1 MERFLIIN
9 IGGSSSKIGLTEN
22 NRIVATETIRYP
34 ASVLKKCGNLW
45 GQLDL
50 RLGDIQTYLLT
61 KKVELSSLTGII
73 TRGPLVKPIPK
84 GTYQINDRMVADA
97 KSGQYGQH
105 PCSLGS
111 EIGLLLGKG
120 VLPVYTVDPPCS
132 DELISEARYTGL
144 PFIKRK
150 SYYQVLNH
158 HAVARS
164 YAKSLGKTYEEMN
177 LIITHLGSGV
187 SVASHRLGKVIDV
200 TNGLEGDGPMGLDRT
215 GTIPGKDLL
224 KASLFEEYSTEKLLD
239 YLDGQGGIKAY
250 LDTIDGQE
258 IERMIDSG
266 NEEAKQVYHAMAFQV
281 AKGLGAASAALG
293 TKPDAILITG
303 GLANSQYFTK
313 LVKDRVDWIA
323 PIEIMKE
330 ENELEALLIGVLEG
344 LEQDKILNY
353 K

>member
-1 MERFLIIN
+1 MKKFLIIN
-9 IGGSSSKIGLTEN
+9 IGGSSSKIGIAEDRT
-22 NRIVATETIRYP
+22 IVSTKTIRYS
-34 ASVLKKCGNLW
+34 ASELKNCGNLW

-50 RLGDIQTYLLT
+50 RLADIRAYL
-61 KKVELSSLTGII
+61 VEQRIDESSLTGII

-84 GTYQINDRMVADA
+84 GAYQVNVEMVTDA

-111 EIGLLLGKG
+111 EIGLLLGDGK
-120 VLPVYTVDPPCS
+120 LPVYTVDAPCS

-164 YAKSLGKTYEEMN
+164 YAERIGTTYEKLN
-177 LIITHLGSGV
+177 LVITHLGSGV
-187 SVASHRLGKVIDV
+187 SVASHRLGQVIDV

-224 KASLFEEYSTEKLLD
+224 KASLSKEHSPEQLLD

-258 IERMIDSG
+258 VEKMIAAG
-266 NEEAKQVYHAMAFQV
+266 NEEAKAIYHAMAFQV
-281 AKGLGAASAALG
+281 AKGIGAAAAALG
-293 TKPDAILITG
+293 NKPDAVLITG
-303 GLANSQYFTK
+303 GLANSQYFTD
-313 LVKDRVDWIA
+313 LVKKRTNWIA

-330 ENELEALLIGVLEG
+330 ENELAALLIGVLEG
-344 LEQDKILNY
+344 LEQNKILEY

>member
-1 MERFLIIN
+1 MEKYLIIN
-9 IGGSSSKIGLTEN
+9 IGGSSSKIGLAEN
-22 NRIVATETIRYP
+22 EQIVTAETIRYSSK
-34 ASVLKKCGNLW
+34 ALKACGNLW
-45 GQLDL
+45 GQLEL
-50 RLGDIQTYLLT
+50 RLKDIQDYLEKQQVSLS
-61 KKVELSSLTGII
+61 ELSGII

-84 GTYQINDRMVADA
+84 GAYRVNALMVEDA
-97 KSGQYGQH
+97 KNGLYGQH

-111 EIGLLLGKG
+111 EIAMILGEG
-120 VLPVYTVDPPCS
+120 DLPVYTVDPPCS
-132 DELISEARYTGL
+132 DELIAEARYTGL

-164 YAKSLGKTYEEMN
+164 YAKSIGKTYEEMN
-177 LIITHLGSGV
+177 LVITHLGSGV
-187 SVASHRLGKVIDV
+187 SVASHKLGKVIDV

-224 KASLFEEYSTEKLLD
+224 KASLSEEYSTELLLS

-258 IERMIDSG
+258 VERRIAEG
-266 NEEAKQVYHAMAFQV
+266 NEEAKQIYHAMAFQV
-281 AKGLGAASAALG
+281 SKGLGAAAAALG

-303 GLANSQYFTK
+303 GLANSHYFTQ
-313 LVKDRVDWIA
+313 LIIDRTSWLA
-323 PIEIMKE
+323 PIKIMKE
-330 ENELEALLIGVLEG
+330 ENELDALLIGVLEG
-344 LEQDKILNY
+344 LKANKILNY